1 MTGSNGPTDRPGI
14 RTGRPPKAFPAMS
27 PKPPARGTFQRFVQS
42 EAAGGVLLMGST
54 ALALAVANTFLGAAY
69 EEALHARLA
78 GLDVLHWINDGL
90 MALFF
95 LLVGLEIKR
104 EMVEGELNSWARRAL
119 PLLAALGGMLVPA
132 LIFMAINAPYPENW
146 RGWAIPTATDI
157 AFALGVL
164 SLFGPRVP
172 SSLKLFLTSLAI
184 IDDLGAILIIALFYA
199 SDLSPMALA
208 LAALTTGVL
217 YGLNRLKVMLLLP
230 YLALGVVLW
239 GSMLFS
245 GIHATLAG
253 VVLAFTIPLGARSGD
268 GAGSPLHRL
277 ELGLSRWVAFL
288 VLPLFGFANAGV
300 RFEGGSLASL
310 IAPLPLGIVLGLFL
324 GKQAG
329 ILGAVWLSRKL
340 GIAALLKQVSAREL
354 YGVALLCGVG
364 FTMSFFIGLLAFS
377 DPEREAATKLAVLA
391 GSLLSALAGAAVLLA
406 GGSPLRQGSSQ
417 AS

>member
-1 MTGSNGPTDRPGI
+1 M
-14 RTGRPPKAFPAMS
+14 A

-69 EEALHARLA
+69 GEALHARLA

-132 LIFMAINAPYPENW
+132 LTFIVLNWRSPETM
-146 RGWAIPTATDI
+146 RGWAIPIATDI

-164 SLFGPRVP
+164 SLFGPRVAH
-172 SSLKLFLTSLAI
+172 SLKVFLTSLAI

-199 SDLSPMALA
+199 SDLSPLALA
-208 LAALTTGVL
+208 LAALTMGIL
-217 YGLNRLKVMLLLP
+217 YGLNRLKVTLLLP
-230 YLALGVVLW
+230 YLVLGAGLW
-239 GSMLFS
+239 VAMLFS

-253 VVLAFTIPLGARSGD
+253 VLLAFTIPLGTRVGNDVS
-268 GAGSPLHRL
+268 GSPLCRL
-277 ELGLSRWVAFL
+277 EHALSPWVAFL
-288 VLPLFGFANAGV
+288 VLPVFGFANAGV
-300 RFEGGSLASL
+300 AIGGIGPSSLL
-310 IAPLPLGIVLGLFL
+310 EPLALGIVLGLFL

-329 ILGAVWLSRKL
+329 ILGAVWLARAL
-340 GIAALLKQVSAREL
+340 GLAALPKQVSAREV
-354 YGVALLCGVG
+354 YGVALLCGIG
-364 FTMSFFIGLLAFS
+364 FTMSLFIGLLAFA
-377 DPEREAATKLAVLA
+377 DAEREAITKLAVLV

-406 GGSPLRQGSSQ
+406 GRANSGSVSGR
-417 AS
+417 AD

>member
-1 MTGSNGPTDRPGI
+1 
-14 RTGRPPKAFPAMS
+14 MS
-27 PKPPARGTFQRFVQS
+27 PKPPSKGTFQRFIES

-54 ALALAVANTFLGAAY
+54 ALALAVANTFLGTAY
-69 EEALHARLA
+69 EEALHVRVV

-104 EMVEGELNSWARRAL
+104 EMVEGELNSWGRRAL

-132 LIFMAINAPYPENW
+132 LIFMVINAPHAENW

-172 SSLKLFLTSLAI
+172 NSLKLFLTSLAI

-199 SDLSPMALA
+199 SDLSPVALG
-208 LAALTTGVL
+208 LAALATVAL
-217 YGLNRLKVMLLLP
+217 YGLNRLKVMQLFP
-230 YLALGVVLW
+230 YLVLGVVLW

-268 GAGSPLHRL
+268 GVGSPLHRL
-277 ELGLSRWVAFL
+277 ERGLSRWVAFL
-288 VLPLFGFANAGV
+288 ILPIFAFANAGV
-300 RFEGGSLASL
+300 RLEGGSLASL

-329 ILGAVWLSRKL
+329 ILGAVSLARKL

-354 YGVALLCGVG
+354 YGVGLLCGIG
-364 FTMSFFIGLLAFS
+364 FTMSLFIGSLAFS
-377 DPEREAATKLAVLA
+377 DPEREATIKLAVLV
-391 GSLLSALAGAAVLLA
+391 GSLLSAVAGAAVLLI
-406 GGSPLRQGSSQ
+406 GGAPARQGLRRDR
-417 AS
+417 